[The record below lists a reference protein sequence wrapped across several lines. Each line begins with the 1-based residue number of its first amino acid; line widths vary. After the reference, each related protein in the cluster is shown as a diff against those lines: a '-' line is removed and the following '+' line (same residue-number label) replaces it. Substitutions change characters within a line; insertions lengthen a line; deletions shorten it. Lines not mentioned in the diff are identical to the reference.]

1 LYEMLDIPR
10 DSTGNLKK
18 VRPPKVEKKA
28 PVKSAPKS
36 AAPQV
41 KRERTR
47 TKRIS
52 S

>member
-1 LYEMLDIPR
+1 MLDIPR
-10 DSTGNLKK
+10 DSTGSLKK
-18 VRPPKVEKKA
+18 VRAPKVEKAA
-28 PVKSAPKS
+28 PAKSVPKS
-36 AAPQV
+36 SAPQV